1 MISYFRTQWL
11 SILFGFGSMGM
22 SIYNGVKVNESAA
35 IGWLVLTVVWLIMS
49 RVWYNHDR
57 IKLLEVKAKKCD
69 ALVDEVKAL
78 YEANQVD
85 RKYID
90 QLHKKITYLTFVVED
105 LKRGN

>member
-1 MISYFRTQWL
+1 MISYFRTQWF
-11 SILFGFGSMGM
+11 SILVGLGSLGM
-22 SIYNGVKVNESAA
+22 SIYNGFQANEWSA
-35 IGWLVLTVVWLIMS
+35 IGWMVTAVVWLTMS
-49 RVWYNHDR
+49 RVLYNHDR
-57 IKLLEVKAKKCD
+57 IKLLEKKAKKYD
-69 ALVDEVKAL
+69 ALVDEVRAL

>member
-22 SIYNGVKVNESAA
+22 AVYNGFHANEWAS
-35 IGWLVLTVVWLIMS
+35 IGWLVTAVVWLTMS

-57 IKLLEVKAKKCD
+57 IKLLEVKAKKYD
-69 ALVDEVKAL
+69 ALCKEVKAL

-90 QLHKKITYLTFVVED
+90 KLHKDLTYLTFIVEE
-105 LKRGN
+105 LKK